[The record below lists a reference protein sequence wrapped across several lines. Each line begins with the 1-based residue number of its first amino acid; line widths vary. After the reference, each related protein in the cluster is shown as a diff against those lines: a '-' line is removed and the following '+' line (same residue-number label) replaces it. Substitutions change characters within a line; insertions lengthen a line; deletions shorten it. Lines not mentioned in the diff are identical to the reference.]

1 MKTITAAGHEA
12 GAVVGWDLAHAAGN
26 IKLELHDWDVD
37 FASWCSYKYMN
48 SGNAGCFV
56 HEKPQQP

>member
-12 GAVVGWDLAHAAGN
+12 GAVVGWDLAHAAG

-37 FASWCSYKYMN
+37 FASW
-48 SGNAGCFV
+48 V
-56 HEKPQQP
+56 